1 MVGRRIGRLT
11 VIERADTHPQYGV
24 RWLCSCVCGATCVVA
39 GSALRSKRKR
49 SCGCLAK
56 DTARERQLTAPTGF
70 TARLT
75 HGQTG
80 TPTWRSWSS
89 MRLRCNNPNATGFER
104 YGGRGIKVCARWSKF
119 ENFLAD
125 MGKRPSLK
133 YSIDRVDNE
142 GNYEPSNCRWATA
155 LTQSNNTR
163 KGATV

>member
-1 MVGRRIGRLT
+1 
-11 VIERADTHPQYGV
+11 
-24 RWLCSCVCGATCVVA
+24 
-39 GSALRSKRKR
+39 
-49 SCGCLAK
+49 
-56 DTARERQLTAPTGF
+56 
-70 TARLT
+70 
-75 HGQTG
+75 
-80 TPTWRSWSS
+80 